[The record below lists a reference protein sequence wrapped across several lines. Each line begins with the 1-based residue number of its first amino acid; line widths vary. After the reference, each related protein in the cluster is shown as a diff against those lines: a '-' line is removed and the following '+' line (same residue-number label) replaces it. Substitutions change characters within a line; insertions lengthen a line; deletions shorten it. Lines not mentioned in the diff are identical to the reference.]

1 MGQGVDWPSEIG
13 AGGRSP
19 FSRGDG
25 WHCGTTGGFAEQQAA
40 SDVAEM
46 RISDVSRLDPFEI
59 RWPDGLEP
67 FEGGWSY
74 TAEMDGVRQAIRHGV
89 GARRAFG
96 RMRVRTV
103 TWIGTDAQV
112 EGVEADDYPVSRSLL
127 SRLRRAGRAL
137 ARAPEQVP
145 AGYESFTIV
154 QHARELDAPYSP
166 SCLAVKLR
174 DDDLPGWAL
183 HAWLRRELSRHPP
196 GPPPP
201 TAASRRPAPLGPP
214 PEPDARAI
222 GRGLQAHA
230 DALARLLV
238 TGKPE
243 FSHNAKVTS
252 LIRHDEF
259 AFVLAIVAAVGVPAD
274 QAWGLP
280 YLLSER
286 LGGLSPALLA
296 GDPRAVR
303 AAVEGPP
310 PLHRFGA
317 AMADWLVQAADIV
330 LARYGG
336 RAARLWHDEPTAM
349 ELRRRL
355 EAFPGVGPKQAAT
368 AVEIL
373 ARDLRTP
380 LRPLSGN
387 DVARNPELRR
397 VLLRTGLARQDE
409 VSHMVAA
416 AGALDRRRPAVVGVP
431 AWDIGRRWCRP
442 ADPDCPACPLRA
454 VCARLIQPGSR
465 ARGG

>member
-1 MGQGVDWPSEIG
+1 
-13 AGGRSP
+13 
-19 FSRGDG
+19 
-25 WHCGTTGGFAEQQAA
+25 
-40 SDVAEM
+40 
-46 RISDVSRLDPFEI
+46 
-59 RWPDGLEP
+59 
-67 FEGGWSY
+67 
-74 TAEMDGVRQAIRHGV
+74 MDGVHQAIRHGI
-89 GARRAFG
+89 GTRRAFG

-137 ARAPEQVP
+137 ARTPEQVP
-145 AGYESFTIV
+145 AGYGALTIV

-183 HAWLRRELSRHPP
+183 HAWLRRELSRRPP
-196 GPPPP
+196 GQPPPPAGEPP
-201 TAASRRPAPLGPP
+201 TAASGRPLRLGPP

-222 GRGLQAHA
+222 GRGLLTHA
-230 DALARLLV
+230 DALAGQLV
-238 TGKPE
+238 IEESE
-243 FSHNAKVTS
+243 FSLNARATN
-252 LIRHDEF
+252 LIRRDEF

-274 QAWGLP
+274 QAWALP

-296 GDPRAVR
+296 ANPAAVQ
-303 AAVEGPP
+303 AAVERPP
-310 PLHRFGA
+310 PLHRFVTVLP
-317 AMADWLVQAADIV
+317 DWLVQTAELV

-336 RAARLWHDEPTAM
+336 FAARLWGDEPTAM
-349 ELRRRL
+349 ELRRRF
-355 EAFPGVGPKQAAT
+355 EAFPGVSPRRAAT

-387 DVARNPELRR
+387 DVARNPDLRR

-416 AGALDRRRPAVVGVP
+416 TAALDRSRAAVVGVP

-454 VCARLIQPGSR
+454 VCARRIQPGSR
-465 ARGG
+465 VRGG

>member
-1 MGQGVDWPSEIG
+1 
-13 AGGRSP
+13 
-19 FSRGDG
+19 
-25 WHCGTTGGFAEQQAA
+25 
-40 SDVAEM
+40 VAEI
-46 RISDVSRLDPFEI
+46 RVSDVSRLEPFEVH
-59 RWPDGLEP
+59 WPDGLEP
-67 FEGGWSY
+67 FEGGWSC
-74 TAEMDGVRQAIRHGV
+74 TAEMDGVRQVIRHGV
-89 GARRAFG
+89 GSRRAFG

-137 ARAPEQVP
+137 ARVPEEVP
-145 AGYESFTIV
+145 SGYESFTIV
-154 QHARELDAPYSP
+154 PHARELDAPYSP

-183 HAWLRRELSRHPP
+183 HAWLRHELSRNPP
-196 GPPPP
+196 GPPLS
-201 TAASRRPAPLGPP
+201 TAAPRQSARLGPP

-222 GRGLQAHA
+222 GRGLLAHA
-230 DALARLLV
+230 DALGDQLV

-243 FSHNAKVTS
+243 FSDDANAAM

-274 QAWGLP
+274 QAWSLP
-280 YLLSER
+280 YLLSQR

-296 GDPRAVR
+296 ANPAAVR
-303 AAVEGPP
+303 VAVEQPP
-310 PLHRFGA
+310 PLHRFVA
-317 AMADWLVQAADIV
+317 VMPDWLVQTAEIV

-355 EAFPGVGPKQAAT
+355 EGFPGVGPKRAAI

-380 LRPLSGN
+380 LRSLSGN
-387 DVARNPELRR
+387 DVARNPDLRR
-397 VLLRTGLARQDE
+397 VLVRTGLARQDE

-416 AGALDRRRPAVVGVP
+416 AGALDRGRPAVVGVP

-442 ADPDCPACPLRA
+442 VGPDCPACPLRT
-454 VCARLIQPGSR
+454 VCGRLIRPGPR
-465 ARGG
+465 VRP

>member
-1 MGQGVDWPSEIG
+1 
-13 AGGRSP
+13 
-19 FSRGDG
+19 
-25 WHCGTTGGFAEQQAA
+25 
-40 SDVAEM
+40 VAEI
-46 RISDVSRLDPFEI
+46 RVSDVSRLEPFEI
-59 RWPDGLEP
+59 HWPDGLEP

-74 TAEMDGVRQAIRHGV
+74 TAETDGVRQAIRHGV
-89 GARRAFG
+89 GVRRAFG
-96 RMRVRTV
+96 RVRVRTV
-103 TWIGTDAQV
+103 TWIGTDDQV

-127 SRLRRAGRAL
+127 SRLRRSGRAL
-137 ARAPEQVP
+137 ARTPDEVP

-154 QHARELDAPYSP
+154 RHARELDAPYSP

-174 DDDLPGWAL
+174 EDDLAGWAR
-183 HAWLRRELSRHPP
+183 HAWLRRELSRRPP
-196 GPPPP
+196 GAP
-201 TAASRRPAPLGPP
+201 TPADAPRRRAGLGPP
-214 PEPDARAI
+214 PERDARAI
-222 GRGLQAHA
+222 GRGLLAHA
-230 DALARLLV
+230 DSLARQLL
-238 TGKPE
+238 TGRSG
-243 FSHNAKVTS
+243 FGHNANARE
-252 LIRHDEF
+252 LIRRDGF
-259 AFVLAIVAAVGVPAD
+259 AFVLAIVAAVGIPAD
-274 QAWGLP
+274 QAWALP

-296 GDPRAVR
+296 ANPAAVR
-303 AAVEGPP
+303 VAVQQPP
-310 PLHRFGA
+310 ELHRFA
-317 AMADWLVQAADIV
+317 TVMPDWLVQTAEIV

-355 EAFPGVGPKQAAT
+355 EAFPGVGPKRAAT

-387 DVARNPELRR
+387 DVARNPDLRR

-416 AGALDRRRPAVVGVP
+416 AGALDRSRPAVVGVP

-454 VCARLIQPGSR
+454 ACGRLIRAGSR
-465 ARGG
+465 VRP

>member
-1 MGQGVDWPSEIG
+1 
-13 AGGRSP
+13 
-19 FSRGDG
+19 
-25 WHCGTTGGFAEQQAA
+25 
-40 SDVAEM
+40 VAEI
-46 RISDVSRLDPFEI
+46 RVSDVSRLEPFEVH
-59 RWPDGLEP
+59 WPDGLEP
-67 FEGGWSY
+67 FEGGWSF

-96 RMRVRTV
+96 RIRVRTV
-103 TWIGTDAQV
+103 TWLGTDAQV

-137 ARAPEQVP
+137 ARTREQVP
-145 AGYESFTIV
+145 AGYESFPIV

-183 HAWLRRELSRHPP
+183 HAWLRREQSRRPP
-196 GPPPP
+196 GQPPPP
-201 TAASRRPAPLGPP
+201 ALRRRAGLRPP

-222 GRGLQAHA
+222 GRGLLAHA
-230 DALARLLV
+230 DALARQLV
-238 TGKPE
+238 MENHE
-243 FSHNAKVTS
+243 FSHNAKATM

-274 QAWGLP
+274 QAWTLP
-280 YLLSER
+280 YLLGER

-296 GDPRAVR
+296 ANPAAVR
-303 AAVEGPP
+303 AAVQQPP
-310 PLHRFGA
+310 RLHRFA
-317 AMADWLVQAADIV
+317 TVIPDWLVQTAEIV

-355 EAFPGVGPKQAAT
+355 EGFPGVGPKRAAT

-380 LRPLSGN
+380 LRALSGN
-387 DVARNPELRR
+387 DVARNPDLRR

-416 AGALDRRRPAVVGVP
+416 AAALDRSRSAVVGVP

-454 VCARLIQPGSR
+454 VCGRLIQSGPR
-465 ARGG
+465 VRP

>member
-1 MGQGVDWPSEIG
+1 MDQGVDWPSEIG
-13 AGGRSP
+13 ADGRSP
-19 FSRGDG
+19 FYGV
-25 WHCGTTGGFAEQQAA
+25 TGGVVEI
-40 SDVAEM
+40 
-46 RISDVSRLDPFEI
+46 RISDVSPLQPFEI
-59 RWPDGLEP
+59 RWPDGVEP

-74 TAEMDGVRQAIRHGV
+74 TAEMDGVRHAIRHGV

-127 SRLRRAGRAL
+127 SRLRRGGRAL
-137 ARAPEQVP
+137 ARTPDEVP

-174 DDDLPGWAL
+174 EDDLPGWAR
-183 HAWLRRELSRHPP
+183 HALLRRGLSRRRT
-196 GPPPP
+196 GAPPPAP
-201 TAASRRPAPLGPP
+201 SLRRRPGLGPP
-214 PEPDARAI
+214 PAPDARAI
-222 GRGLQAHA
+222 GRGLLAHA
-230 DALARLLV
+230 DALARELV

-243 FSHNAKVTS
+243 FSHDANAAG

-286 LGGLSPALLA
+286 LGGLSPARLA
-296 GDPRAVR
+296 GSPAAVR
-303 AAVEGPP
+303 VAVQRPP
-310 PLHRFGA
+310 ELHRFA
-317 AMADWLVQAADIV
+317 TVMPDWLAATAEIV
-330 LARYGG
+330 LARYDG
-336 RAARLWHDEPTAM
+336 RAARLWQDEPTAM

-355 EAFPGVGPKQAAT
+355 EAFPGVGPRRAAT

-387 DVARNPELRR
+387 DVARNPDLRR

-416 AGALDRRRPAVVGVP
+416 ARALDRSRPAVVGVP
-431 AWDIGRRWCRP
+431 AWDIGRRWCHP
-442 ADPDCPACPLRA
+442 SDPDCPACPLGA
-454 VCARLIQPGSR
+454 VCARLIQAGSR
-465 ARGG
+465 VRG

>member
-1 MGQGVDWPSEIG
+1 
-13 AGGRSP
+13 
-19 FSRGDG
+19 
-25 WHCGTTGGFAEQQAA
+25 
-40 SDVAEM
+40 VAEI
-46 RISDVSRLDPFEI
+46 RVSDVSRLEPFEVH
-59 RWPDGLEP
+59 WPDGLEP

-96 RMRVRTV
+96 RIRVRTV

-137 ARAPEQVP
+137 ARTRDQVP

-183 HAWLRRELSRHPP
+183 HAWLRRELSRRPP
-196 GPPPP
+196 GQPPPP
-201 TAASRRPAPLGPP
+201 ALRRRAGLRPP

-222 GRGLQAHA
+222 GRGLLAHA
-230 DALARLLV
+230 DALARQLV
-238 TGKPE
+238 TENLE
-243 FSHNAKVTS
+243 FSHNAKATM
-252 LIRHDEF
+252 LIRHDAF
-259 AFVLAIVAAVGVPAD
+259 AFVLAIVAAVGIPAD
-274 QAWGLP
+274 QAWTLP

-296 GDPRAVR
+296 ANPAAVR
-303 AAVEGPP
+303 AAVVQPP
-310 PLHRFGA
+310 RLHRFA
-317 AMADWLVQAADIV
+317 AVIPDWLVQTAEIV

-355 EAFPGVGPKQAAT
+355 EGFPGVGPKRAAT

-387 DVARNPELRR
+387 DVARHPDLRR

-416 AGALDRRRPAVVGVP
+416 AAALDRSRGAVVGVP
-431 AWDIGRRWCRP
+431 AWDIGRRWCLP

-454 VCARLIQPGSR
+454 VCGRLIQSGPR
-465 ARGG
+465 ARP